1 MSIWKDLG
9 SRFLKYLSGGVLGGP
24 IGSALASYDDNA
36 TGRASENDKWYTKVV
51 KGFNN
56 LFNPGHNWFDYN
68 SWNDAGSAL
77 AAKTTGSALTP
88 AEQAANQF
96 NAEEAQ
102 KQRDW
107 EEYMSNTSYQ
117 RQVKDMQAAGVNPA
131 MAMNGSSGA
140 STPSG
145 SAATSVAPQSG
156 INFSDLM
163 QLVMLPMQKKL
174 MKAQAGMFQDQGK
187 AALINAGANVQNA
200 GTNERNASTNERN
213 ASTNARGVDVQQ
225 FNAETERMKAQI
237 EGTRV
242 ASIVSLN
249 EQEKNRLAEQCA
261 YIKIQREQLPD
272 YLEIAKKNADSQ
284 AKQAIAALQ
293 QAQAAVQ
300 NAATNDRLADYE
312 TSLKYAQEML
322 TWYQADGQKVI
333 AQYLP
338 EKTRVEIDNMVK
350 EGIRLDAQGRLI
362 NKTGHLIDAQTVKTY
377 VNCATDVS
385 NAVNKW
391 INPLSGASLPTAS
404 DWFVS
409 GPAGVG
415 AGIQMFGGI

>member
-1 MSIWKDLG
+1 MFKNFG
-9 SRFLKYLSGGVLGGP
+9 KFLAHLFAPGIGTAAVSYSDNEGG
-24 IGSALASYDDNA
+24 LAKA
-36 TGRASENDKWYTKVV
+36 EDKWYTKFM
-51 KGFNN
+51 KGLNMW
-56 LFNPGHNWFDYN
+56 LNPEHAWFEYDD
-68 SWNDAGSAL
+68 WNKQGDATM
-77 AAKTTGSALTP
+77 AKLTGSDLTP
-88 AEQAANQF
+88 AEKAANQF
-96 NAEEAQ
+96 TADEAQ

-131 MAMNGSSGA
+131 MAMSANGA

-156 INFSDLM
+156 INLSDLM
-163 QLVMLPMQKKL
+163 QLVMMPMQRKL

-200 GTNERNASTNERN
+200 GTNERNAATNERN
-213 ASTNARGVDVQQ
+213 ANTSARGVDVQQ

-249 EQEKNRLAEQCA
+249 EQEKTRLAEQCA
-261 YIKIQREQLPD
+261 YIKIQREQLPE

-284 AKQAIAALQ
+284 AKQAIASLQ

-312 TSLKYAQEML
+312 TSLKYAQESL

-362 NKTGHLIDAQTVKTY
+362 NKTGHLVDAQTVKTY

-391 INPLSGASLPTAS
+391 INPLSGSSLPTAS
-404 DWFVS
+404 DWFTS
-409 GPAGVG
+409 GPVGAG
-415 AGIQMFGGI
+415 AGIQMFGGM

>member
-9 SRFLKYLSGGVLGGP
+9 LRFLKYLAGGVLGGP
-24 IGSALASYDDNA
+24 IGSALVSYDDNA

-56 LFNPGHNWFDYN
+56 LFNPGHNWFDYQ

-96 NAEEAQ
+96 NADEAQ

-145 SAATSVAPQSG
+145 SAASSVAPQSG

-174 MKAQAGMFQDQGK
+174 MKAQAAMYQDQGK

-200 GTNERNASTNERN
+200 GTNSRNANTAERNASTQEYNSQTERY
-213 ASTNARGVDVQQ
+213 R
-225 FNAETERMKAQI
+225 AETDRMRAQI
-237 EGTRV
+237 ERDAARARINVDEANVGV
-242 ASIVSLN
+242 
-249 EQEKNRLAEQCA
+249 LAEQAA
-261 YIKIQREQLPD
+261 YLKVQREQLPRQLD
-272 YLEIAKKNADSQ
+272 IAEKNADSQ
-284 AKQAIAALQ
+284 AKSAIAALR
-293 QAQAAVQ
+293 QADAAVQ

-312 TSLKYAQEML
+312 TSLKYTQELL
-322 TWYQADGQKVI
+322 TWYQAEGQKVI
-333 AQYLP
+333 AQNLP
-338 EKTRVEIDNMVK
+338 EKTRVEIDNMIK
-350 EGIRLDAQGRLI
+350 EGVKLDNQGRLI
-362 NKTGHLIDAQTVKTY
+362 NKQGHLVDAQTVKTY
-377 VNCATDVS
+377 VNVGTDIS
-385 NAVNKW
+385 GAINQWVNPFSKG
-391 INPLSGASLPTAS
+391 PGASSAAGFDLSGAYQ
-404 DWFVS
+404 
-409 GPAGVG
+409 GVAYG
-415 AGIQMFGGI
+415 YD